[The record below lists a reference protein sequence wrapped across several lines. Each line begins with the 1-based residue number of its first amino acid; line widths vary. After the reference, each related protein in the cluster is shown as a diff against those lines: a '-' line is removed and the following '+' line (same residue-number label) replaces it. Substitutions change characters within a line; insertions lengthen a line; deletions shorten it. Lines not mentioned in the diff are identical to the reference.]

1 LATRRLVTVVGP
13 GGVGKTRLM
22 IEAGHQHMRRGG
34 TAWWADLTTVEPKR
48 LVPALSEATGVE
60 LQLADDPTAALC
72 AALRTRRGLLCVDNA
87 EHVLDALAP
96 VLEAL
101 LASAPELVVLV
112 TSRERVALDG
122 ECVRMLAPL
131 PLPQGAD
138 RTNPAVRLFVERA
151 PGLAQQ
157 DLADDDVGLV
167 ALICRR
173 LDGLPLAIELGAA
186 RAAAFGLSELAGRLG
201 QRLDLLAGGRR
212 TAATRHR
219 TLRAVVDWSHGL
231 LTPAEAGLFHRL
243 AVFPGAFSLDQ
254 VETVCADELISRPAV
269 AGLLARL
276 IEQSLVQ
283 SARGR
288 LWLLETLRAY
298 AGEQLDA
305 SGNHRRCVSGTRTT
319 PPPDWLRR
327 TDSSGR
333 LASHRRWPC

>member
-1 LATRRLVTVVGP
+1 MLGRDEELRLLAEALATRRLVTVLGP

-34 TAWWADLTTVEPKR
+34 TAWWADLTTVEPER

-231 LTPAEAGLFHRL
+231 LTPPRRDCSTGWPCSPAPSRSTRSRRSAPTSSS
-243 AVFPGAFSLDQ
+243 PGPRSPG
-254 VETVCADELISRPAV
+254 C
-269 AGLLARL
+269 
-276 IEQSLVQ
+276 SLV
-283 SARGR
+283 
-288 LWLLETLRAY
+288 
-298 AGEQLDA
+298 
-305 SGNHRRCVSGTRTT
+305 
-319 PPPDWLRR
+319 
-327 TDSSGR
+327 
-333 LASHRRWPC
+333 